1 MLKARMLMILR
12 FCGSLL
18 IECSTWL
25 SKSFSYTQFFELVRG
40 NIKLQRKKLNWVN
53 ISLSKKTKQ
62 NLIYGGLL
70 ILLGNIVAVIALLY

>member
-12 FCGSLL
+12 FCWTI
-18 IECSTWL
+18 IERSTWL
-25 SKSFSYTQFFELVRG
+25 SKSLSYTQFFELVRG
-40 NIKLQRKKLNWVN
+40 EAKPQLKKLNWVN